1 MARRKGAAR
10 ADGKR
15 RGSSS
20 PPRKASGRVCGIAWQ
35 GQVRSGCREWRVA
48 RATRRRKAPSTA
60 PACRRRTRVAVG
72 LGCPRRARRRAA
84 RSPRAVIPLTG
95 RRQGPG
101 RLGDTVRDSLN
112 WRDLDDE
119 ATMCMSVPQ
128 FRQTYGRDSSGR
140 ASCVAFRFGARERM
154 VGADPWA
161 VTAKRSRGLR

>member
-119 ATMCMSVPQ
+119 GDDVHVGTAVPADLWQ
-128 FRQTYGRDSSGR
+128 GLERACELCGLQIWRSGADGWRRPMGRDSQ
-140 ASCVAFRFGARERM
+140 
-154 VGADPWA
+154 
-161 VTAKRSRGLR
+161 T